1 MSQSAAASGDAEHAP
16 TSPRGGPPTSP
27 SSMRLLLFLVVA
39 GAVVGGVVALVVNHR
54 GGASAAPQLQAV
66 TRADLENAILSMN
79 SATAAQAVDEARRCK
94 APLAYV
100 TLQAAPGPTPVRVQ
114 IRSGGYLSP
123 SILLSDAPRRVAIPF
138 PEPYLTG
145 RGELFLEGEPPRPV
159 TIWLQPGRSVD
170 PGSPNIIPVVWT
182 PSIPC

>member
-1 MSQSAAASGDAEHAP
+1 MSQSSAASGDAEHAP
-16 TSPRGGPPTSP
+16 ASLRAGPPTSP
-27 SSMRLLLFLVVA
+27 SSMRLLLFLIVA

-145 RGELFLEGEPPRPV
+145 RGELLLEGERLRPV
-159 TIWLQPGRSVD
+159 TIWLQPGRIVY

-182 PSIPC
+182 PSNPC